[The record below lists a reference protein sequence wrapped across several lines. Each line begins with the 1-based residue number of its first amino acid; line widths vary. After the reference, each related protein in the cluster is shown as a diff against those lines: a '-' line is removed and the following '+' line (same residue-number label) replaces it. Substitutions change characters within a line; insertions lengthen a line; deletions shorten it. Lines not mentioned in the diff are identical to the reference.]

1 MVGGELRSG
10 GGSGGR
16 VREGLGV
23 CFPFY
28 KHFSITSCPDDL
40 LSDRDLSPFSPNK

>member
-1 MVGGELRSG
+1 MVGGELRTGAG
-10 GGSGGR
+10 GGGR

-28 KHFSITSCPDDL
+28 KHFPITSCPDDL
-40 LSDRDLSPFSPNK
+40 LSDRDLSPFSSNK